1 MPAAPRRRPA
11 PRSPRGDI
19 RRRGSL
25 VRSRSVTSRP
35 YRPGSSSPIGLI
47 RADRPRPHPKSPR
60 TDMRRRPDMPRKPRD
75 VSLTALLE
83 ESRNSNG
90 SDVARFRRLGA
101 RTVTTRPEF
110 AGCDNLIQISIH
122 RSANWTGGR
131 PDRCAGF
138 IRRAPR
144 IRELLVPLA
153 AIAVPFLCGASSRPV
168 GRTAIAHVID
178 RRPQLGR
185 KVPTSRE
192 IQEVARKCRQ
202 VLLQKRHEFAPL
214 DVRPEDLFRAEGQP
228 SAGTC
233 RADMIQMSLVV
244 IRGFTSTSNS
254 WPCSSNSQR

>member
-122 RSANWTGGR
+122 RSANWTRGQARSLRRLHSPRSADKGIACSTGGY
-131 PDRCAGF
+131 
-138 IRRAPR
+138 RRAVLMRRIVTTRRLDRDSARDRSAPAAWAEGSDEPR
-144 IRELLVPLA
+144 NTGSSPEMPAGTAPEA
-153 AIAVPFLCGASSRPV
+153 AR
-168 GRTAIAHVID
+168 
-178 RRPQLGR
+178 
-185 KVPTSRE
+185 
-192 IQEVARKCRQ
+192 
-202 VLLQKRHEFAPL
+202 
-214 DVRPEDLFRAEGQP
+214 VRP
-228 SAGTC
+228 AGC
-233 RADMIQMSLVV
+233 KA
-244 IRGFTSTSNS
+244 
-254 WPCSSNSQR
+254 